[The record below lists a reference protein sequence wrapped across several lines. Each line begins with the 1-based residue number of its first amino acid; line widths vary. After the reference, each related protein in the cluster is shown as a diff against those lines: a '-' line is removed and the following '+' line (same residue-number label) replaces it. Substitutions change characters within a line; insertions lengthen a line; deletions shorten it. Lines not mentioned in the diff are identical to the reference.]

1 MGLMGRF
8 NLRSTVALS
17 ALLLAT
23 GPGAAFADSNGVYD
37 WSGFYVGG
45 LVGSAKT
52 ESDADIGYTNDD
64 GSPAL
69 GWTDEEFHG
78 DVYNALQSL
87 SVSTV
92 EGSATNSPI
101 PDLTDWA
108 TILSGDDADVIGT
121 GLVGYN
127 VQRDNLVFGGELR
140 AAFGNFGASVSET
153 LSTSG
158 TTSGSVSFT
167 NIVNGNSF
175 TYSDPE
181 DVLTSIVDPISNTEG
196 AIAYTATY
204 NQDASIDF
212 NTHFDTMISPVARV
226 GVAMNRVQFFAMGGP
241 SFAKVRAGTS
251 ASVRE
256 YATNAS
262 VSQDSVTDTFSA
274 DKTYE
279 FSGSNTRSNW
289 GFTVGG
295 GAEWAVTDNVV
306 WRAEAEYHDLGSIS
320 ATGVSEDTDA
330 TYTVKQKLDGYS
342 ISTGIIIRF

>member
-1 MGLMGRF
+1 MGRF
-8 NLRSTVALS
+8 NLRSTVAFS
-17 ALLLAT
+17 ALLLGAT
-23 GPGAAFADSNGVYD
+23 PGVVLAETSDAYNWG
-37 WSGFYVGG
+37 GFYVGG

-52 ESDADIGYTNDD
+52 GSDAHVGYADD
-64 GSPAL
+64 DSSPAV
-69 GWTDEEFHG
+69 GWTDGEFHG

-87 SVSTV
+87 NVSTF

-101 PDLTDWA
+101 PDLIDWA

-158 TTSGSVSFT
+158 TTSGNVSFN
-167 NIVNGNSF
+167 NILNGNSF

-181 DVLTSIVDPISNTEG
+181 EILTSIVGPISNTEG
-196 AIAYTATY
+196 AIAYAATY

-251 ASVRE
+251 ATVRE
-256 YATNAS
+256 YAANAS
-262 VSQDSVTDTFSA
+262 VSQDSVPDPFSA

-279 FSGSNTRSNW
+279 FSGSSTQSNW

-295 GAEWAVTDNVV
+295 GAEWALTDNVV

-320 ATGVSEDTDA
+320 ATGVSADTDA

>member
-1 MGLMGRF
+1 VGIMGRF

-17 ALLLAT
+17 ALLLAA
-23 GPGAAFADSNGVYD
+23 GPGVVFADSNGAYD

-52 ESDADIGYTNDD
+52 ESDANIGYTNDD
-64 GSPAL
+64 GGPSV
-69 GWTDEEFHG
+69 GWTNEEFHG

-87 SVSTV
+87 NVSTV
-92 EGSATNSPI
+92 EGYATNSAI

-140 AAFGNFGASVSET
+140 AAFGNFGAPVSET
-153 LSTSG
+153 LSTNG
-158 TTSGSVSFT
+158 TTSGNASF
-167 NIVNGNSF
+167 NFMGNSF

-181 DVLTSIVDPISNTEG
+181 GVLSSISSPISNTEG
-196 AIAYTATY
+196 AIAYTAEY

-226 GVAMNRVQFFAMGGP
+226 GVAKGRVQFFAMGGP
-241 SFAKVRAGTS
+241 SFAKIRATTS
-251 ASVRE
+251 ATVHE
-256 YATNAS
+256 YATDAS
-262 VSQDSVTDTFSA
+262 VTYGSADNFSA
-274 DKTYE
+274 DKTYD
-279 FSGSNTRSNW
+279 FSGNSSRNKW